1 MFLFFH
7 SMYKKGGTTMEDRHS
22 IPQNVILEDREHLN
36 ISGVLDVEEFCE
48 DKITLET
55 TLGFLEVSGTDLKM
69 NKLSVE
75 SGELTIEGEISSIIY
90 TEESTTQKGS
100 FISRLFR

>member
-1 MFLFFH
+1 
-7 SMYKKGGTTMEDRHS
+7 MEDRHS
-22 IPQNVILEDREHLN
+22 APQNVILEDREHLN

>member
-1 MFLFFH
+1 
-7 SMYKKGGTTMEDRHS
+7 MYKKEVQTMEDRHS
-22 IPQNVILEDREHLN
+22 MPQNVILEDREHLN

-55 TLGFLEVSGTDLKM
+55 TLGFLEVCGTDLKM

-90 TEESTTQKGS
+90 TEESSAQKGS

>member
-1 MFLFFH
+1 
-7 SMYKKGGTTMEDRHS
+7 MEDRHS
-22 IPQNVILEDREHLN
+22 VPQNVILEDREHLN